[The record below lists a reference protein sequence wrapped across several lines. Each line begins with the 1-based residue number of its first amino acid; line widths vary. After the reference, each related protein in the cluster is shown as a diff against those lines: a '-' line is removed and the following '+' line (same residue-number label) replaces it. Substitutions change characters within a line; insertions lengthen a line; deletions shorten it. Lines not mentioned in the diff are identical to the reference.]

1 MDTLNSP
8 PACCFNFSM
17 PLITPTLTVTDNQ
30 NGTATLTVAGGDP
43 SASNLIRYSRIEVP
57 GWDDITTI
65 SGNSSATVAV
75 NAGLRWFSC
84 FSSLSGES
92 AVSAPLPAIITLSR
106 TAIFEQCMQSIMT
119 VLQGAAEANQ
129 LGEITADRVVRQ
141 DVVNLEHLGTS
152 VPAIIITPG
161 LNENE
166 EGGTNASDDISYPV
180 MIAVV
185 DRKDEHD
192 TANTSI
198 YLYWREVIRQLFN
211 NKRLPGVPTSFRNV
225 VNFEIALDHKQEDT
239 EEGEMNQFATSL
251 RIDCKNREL
260 RWT

>member
-1 MDTLNSP
+1 
-8 PACCFNFSM
+8 M
-17 PLITPTLTVTDNQ
+17 PLAIPTLTVTDNQ

-65 SGNSSATVAV
+65 SGNASTTVAV

-84 FSSLSGES
+84 FSSLAGES
-92 AVSAPLPAIITLSR
+92 AVSAPFPSIITLSP
-106 TAIFEQCMQSIMT
+106 TAIFEQCMQSILT
-119 VLQGAAEANQ
+119 VLQGAAVANKF
-129 LGEITADRVVRQ
+129 GEITSDRIVRQ
-141 DVVNLEHLGTS
+141 DKVDSEHLGCS

-166 EGGTNASDDISYPV
+166 EGGTNASDDISYPI

-185 DRKDEHD
+185 DRKDEHEA
-192 TANTSI
+192 ANTPT
-198 YLYWREVIRQLFN
+198 YFYWREVVRQLFN
-211 NKRLPGVPTSFRNV
+211 NKRLPGVPTSFRNI
-225 VNFEIALDHKQEDT
+225 VNFEIALDHKEDD
-239 EEGEMNQFATSL
+239 EDMNWFATSL

>member
-1 MDTLNSP
+1 
-8 PACCFNFSM
+8 M
-17 PLITPTLTVTDNQ
+17 PLATPTLTVTDNQ

-65 SGNSSATVAV
+65 SGNGSATVAV

-92 AVSAPLPAIITLSR
+92 AVSAPLPAIITLSP
-106 TAIFEQCMQSIMT
+106 TAIFEQCMQSILT
-119 VLQGAAEANQ
+119 VLQGAAVANKF
-129 LGEITADRVVRQ
+129 GEITSDRIVRQ
-141 DVVNLEHLGTS
+141 DVINLEHIGCALPCI
-152 VPAIIITPG
+152 VILPG

-180 MIAVV
+180 MIAVM
-185 DRKDEHD
+185 DRKDDQE
-192 TANTSI
+192 TANTST
-198 YLYWREVIRQLFN
+198 YLYWREVVRQLFN

-225 VNFEIALDHKQEDT
+225 VNFEIALDHKREES
-239 EEGEMNQFATSL
+239 EEGEMNEFATSL